1 MSQQPKESD
10 QNISNYLAEST
21 LRIQDL
27 HEAEKVAITHF
38 HFYFKEWKKN
48 LTNPVYS
55 FS

>member
-27 HEAEKVAITHF
+27 HEAEKVPINHF
-38 HFYFKEWKKN
+38 SLFQTMKKKKRN
-48 LTNPVYS
+48 L
-55 FS
+55 